1 MHQVIFVS
9 MPNCGSCRKL
19 ENALDYSGIE
29 IPEHKIIDPSNEK
42 DLEWFNDN
50 FKEWIN
56 ERNIVDK
63 SYFGGNYYDNY
74 N

>member
-1 MHQVIFVS
+1 MNKIQITDF
-9 MPNCGSCRKL
+9 NQLAAYAEKL
-19 ENALDYSGIE
+19 
-29 IPEHKIIDPSNEK
+29 PS